1 MRRSAGFTLVE
12 LVMVIVLLAIIATI
26 SVQFVTLS
34 TQGALDVGSRQQR
47 ALQGVVV
54 SEQVSRELRQA
65 FPISV
70 RTSGPCIE
78 WLPVLSATTYIRLTR
93 GPGFDE
99 IEVAPFAS
107 VPSLADAR
115 ALIYGYGSTTT
126 KDLYDTS
133 NPGPVSPLISS
144 IDDSVSPALINLSA
158 AHRFSQRSPE
168 RRLFV
173 VGAPISYCQ
182 SGRFLYRYSDYGAS
196 PTQATPPTAGTREVL
211 AANITGTVDFSFNP
225 PTLQRGAL
233 VSFSFVLEDPRSG
246 ESTPVSQEVQ
256 IRNVP

>member
-34 TQGALDVGSRQQR
+34 TQGALDTGSRQQR

-54 SEQVSRELRQA
+54 SEQISRELRQA

-70 RTSGPCIE
+70 RTSGSCIE
-78 WLPVLSATTYIRLTR
+78 WLPVLSVTAYVRLPR

-99 IEVAPFAS
+99 IDVAPFAS
-107 VPSLADAR
+107 TPTLSDAR
-115 ALIYGYGSTTT
+115 ALIYGYGSTTVS
-126 KDLYDTS
+126 DLYDTG
-133 NPGPVSPLISS
+133 NPGPVSPLISG
-144 IDDSVSPALINLSA
+144 IDNSVAPAVIKLSA

-173 VGAPISYCQ
+173 VGAPVSLCQ
-182 SGRFLYRYSDYGAS
+182 SGRFLYRYSDYGSNPNQPA
-196 PTQATPPTAGTREVL
+196 PPTVGTREVL
-211 AANITGTVDFSFNP
+211 SANLTGTVGFAFNP

-233 VSFSFVLEDPRSG
+233 VSFSFTLQDPRSG
-246 ESTPVSQEVQ
+246 ESTSVSQEVQ

>member
-34 TQGALDVGSRQQR
+34 TQGALDVGSRQKR

-54 SEQVSRELRQA
+54 SEQVSRELRHA
-65 FPISV
+65 FPLSL
-70 RTSGPCIE
+70 RTSGSCIE
-78 WLPVLSATTYIRLTR
+78 WLPVLSATSYIGLTR

-99 IEVAPFAS
+99 IDVAPFAS
-107 VPSLADAR
+107 VPSLGDAR
-115 ALIYGYGSTTT
+115 ALIYGYGSTTVN
-126 KDLYDTS
+126 DLYSTS
-133 NPGPVSPLISS
+133 NPGVVSPLISS
-144 IDDSVSPALINLSA
+144 IDNSVSPAVINLSA

-173 VGAPISYCQ
+173 IGTPVSLCQ
-182 SGRFLYRYSDYGAS
+182 SGRFLYRYSDYGSNPVQPA
-196 PTQATPPTAGTREVL
+196 PPVTGTREVL
-211 AANITGTVDFSFNP
+211 AANLTGAMDFSFNP

-233 VSFSFVLEDPRSG
+233 VSFSFTLEDPHSG

>member
-54 SEQVSRELRQA
+54 NEQISRELRQA
-65 FPISV
+65 YPISV
-70 RTSGPCIE
+70 RTAGSCVE
-78 WLPVLSATTYIRLTR
+78 WLPVLSATTYIKRTS
-93 GPGFDE
+93 GPDFNE
-99 IEVAPFAS
+99 IEVVPFGGT
-107 VPSLADAR
+107 PSFSNAR
-115 ALIYGYGSTTT
+115 ALIYGYGSPAVG
-126 KDLYDTS
+126 DLYDTS
-133 NPGPVSPLISS
+133 EPGPVSPLITS
-144 IDDSVSPALINLSA
+144 IDNNVSPAVINLSDG
-158 AHRFSQRSPE
+158 HKFNQSSPE

-173 VGAPISYCQ
+173 IGSPISLCQ
-182 SGRFLYRYSDYGAS
+182 SGRFLYRYSDYGVDS
-196 PTQATPPTAGTREVL
+196 SQPTPPTGGTREVL
-211 AANITGTVDFSFNP
+211 AANLAGTVDFSFIP

-233 VSFSFVLEDPRSG
+233 VSFTFTLEDPRSG
-246 ESTPVSQEVQ
+246 ETTTVSQEVQ

>member
-54 SEQVSRELRQA
+54 SEQVSRELRHA
-65 FPISV
+65 YPISV
-70 RTSGPCIE
+70 RTSGSCIE
-78 WLPVLSATTYIRLTR
+78 WLPVLTATTYIKRTS
-93 GPGFDE
+93 GPDFSE
-99 IEVAPFAS
+99 IEVVPFS
-107 VPSLADAR
+107 GTPSLGAAR
-115 ALIYGYGSTTT
+115 ALIYGYGSTTV
-126 KDLYDTS
+126 DALYDTS
-133 NPGPVSPLISS
+133 DPGPVSPLISS
-144 IDDSVSPALINLSA
+144 IDNNVSPAVINLSA
-158 AHRFSQRSPE
+158 GHKFNQNSPE

-173 VGAPISYCQ
+173 IGSPISLCR
-182 SGRFLYRYSDYGAS
+182 SGRFLYRYSDYGINPAQ
-196 PTQATPPTAGTREVL
+196 PTPPTGGTREVL
-211 AANITGTVDFSFNP
+211 AANLTDPVNFSVSP

-233 VSFSFVLEDPRSG
+233 ISFTSTLEDPRSG
-246 ESTPVSQEVQ
+246 ETTTVSQEVQ

>member
-34 TQGALDVGSRQQR
+34 TQGALDVGARQQR

-54 SEQVSRELRQA
+54 SEQISRELRQA

-70 RTSGPCIE
+70 RISGACIE
-78 WLPVLSATTYIRLTR
+78 WLPVLSVTPYVRLTR

-99 IEVAPFAS
+99 IEVAPFANT
-107 VPSLADAR
+107 PPLGEAR
-115 ALIYGYGSTTT
+115 VLIYGYGSTTVS
-126 KDLYDTS
+126 DLYDTG
-133 NPGPVSPLISS
+133 NPGPVSPLITG
-144 IDDSVSPALINLSA
+144 IDNSVSPAVIDLSA
-158 AHRFSQRSPE
+158 AHRFSQRSPQ

-173 VGAPISYCQ
+173 VGSPVSYCQ
-182 SGRFLYRYSDYGAS
+182 SGRFLYRYSDYGRSSAQ
-196 PTQATPPTAGTREVL
+196 PIPPIGGTREVL
-211 AANITGTVDFSFNP
+211 AANLTGTVNFAFSP

-233 VSFSFVLEDPRSG
+233 VNFSFILEDPRSG
-246 ESTPVSQEVQ
+246 ETTSVSQEVQ